1 MSDKTT
7 NPTGVSLRRN
17 SPWSLLRSDF
27 DRVFDNFFDEMRWPA
42 LSFKSDIT
50 SAFNPKI
57 NVSETDK
64 ELRVVAELPGLD
76 EKDVSAVID
85 NDMLEIKG
93 EKKTQHETKEENYHT
108 RECSYGSFRRIIGL
122 PAYIDRDKIEAKF
135 NKGVLTVTLPKTA
148 EAVKQQK
155 KIEIKAG

>member
-7 NPTGVSLRRN
+7 TPTGVSIRRTTPWGLLRR
-17 SPWSLLRSDF
+17 DF
-27 DRVFDNFFDEMRWPA
+27 DGLFDNFFDELRWPA
-42 LSFKSDIT
+42 LSLKGELAN
-50 SAFNPKI
+50 AFNPKI

-76 EKDVSAVID
+76 EKDVSATLD
-85 NDMLEIKG
+85 NDMLVIKG
-93 EKKTQHETKEENYHT
+93 EKKSERESKEENFYT
-108 RECSYGSFRRIIGL
+108 KECSYGEFRRAIAL
-122 PAYIDRDKIEAKF
+122 PNYVDREKIDARF

-148 EAVKQQK
+148 EAAKQQK